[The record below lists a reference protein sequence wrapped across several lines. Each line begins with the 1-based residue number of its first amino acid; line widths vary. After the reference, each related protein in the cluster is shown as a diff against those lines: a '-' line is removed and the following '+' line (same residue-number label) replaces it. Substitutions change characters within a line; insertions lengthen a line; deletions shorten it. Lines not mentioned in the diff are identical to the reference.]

1 MKFKKTYL
9 LQNIRRLLR
18 IKNKTLKTID
28 DNNNMILKIQNNT
41 NVLKKNLLKIDFFI
55 FNKKRIYNKL
65 KSKVSSK

>member
-9 LQNIRRLLR
+9 LQNIKRLLR

-28 DNNNMILKIQNNT
+28 DNNNMILKIQNNSHI
-41 NVLKKNLLKIDFFI
+41 LKKNLLKIIFFI